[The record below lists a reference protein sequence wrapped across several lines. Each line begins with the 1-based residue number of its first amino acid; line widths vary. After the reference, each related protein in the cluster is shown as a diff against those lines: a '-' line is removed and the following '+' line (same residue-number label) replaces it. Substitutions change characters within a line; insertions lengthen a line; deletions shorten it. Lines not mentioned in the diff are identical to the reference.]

1 MTAPGG
7 AGLTEPHDKTARRV
21 GAVDALPDAAAIL
34 PRAGTENFSVAGL
47 ALGRET
53 RRHLLAIYGF
63 ARLVDQLGDE
73 VAGDRPALL
82 DTLEREVDRV
92 YDGEPEHPL
101 MRTLQ
106 ATVRACGMPRGPFDR
121 LIEANR
127 RDQLD
132 VDYATFDELRGYCRL
147 SADPVGELVLYV
159 FGVATPERIERSDE
173 ICTALQLAE
182 HWQDVA
188 EDAGRGRVY
197 LPRDDRE
204 RFGVTRAELTA
215 PHASPALR
223 DLLRFEVDRARALL
237 DSGASL
243 VGTLGGRARLA
254 VAGYVAGGRAA
265 LDAIAAAGFDVLPGA
280 PLPSKGRRAALALRT
295 LAAGR

>member
-1 MTAPGG
+1 MTVSTG
-7 AGLTEPHDKTARRV
+7 RRV
-21 GAVDALPDAAAIL
+21 GGTDALPDPAAIL

-47 ALGRET
+47 ALGRES
-53 RRHLLAIYGF
+53 RAHLLAVYGF

-82 DTLEREVDRV
+82 DALEREVDRV
-92 YDGEPEHPL
+92 YGGEPEHPL

-127 RDQLD
+127 RDQLE

-147 SADPVGELVLYV
+147 SADPVGELVLHV

-188 EDAGRGRVY
+188 EDAAHGRVY
-197 LPRDDRE
+197 LPREDRE
-204 RFGVTRAELTA
+204 RFGVERAELTA

-237 DSGASL
+237 DRGAPL
-243 VGTLGGRARLA
+243 VGTLRGRARVA

-265 LDAIAAAGFDVLPGA
+265 LDAIEAAGFDVLPGA
-280 PLPSKGRRAALALRT
+280 PRPSKGRRAALALRT